1 MELKKQKL
9 EILLYLDNKKF
20 KLMTYLQMHINKL
33 YIHKKIVGL
42 LLIAVCCIQSKAQD
56 LNFSQYFNAPL
67 LTNPANTGFAP
78 DYDYRGGINY
88 RNKWG
93 VAQNNPYKTMS
104 AWGDA
109 QLMGNKLLNGW
120 VGVGASLNTDIAG
133 SGNLRS
139 TKGNIS
145 VAYHQVLSDNS
156 LLSGGF
162 GVGVVQKRVDFAK
175 LTFDNQWNGSF
186 FDINIPSGETFA
198 TNAVNYLD
206 LSIGLNYAWFASD
219 NFYLNMGV
227 SLQHFNRPSESF
239 FASNVDARVAQRSNI
254 FANASIKLNDYWII
268 NPNIYY
274 SQMAKTTEI
283 MGGVRA
289 FRNLSGD
296 GMQQLI
302 LGMYYRNGD
311 AAIPMVGLQT
321 GGMQILVNY
330 DATINSASTFNQTRG
345 AYELSIIF
353 NGLYK
358 NNSKNL
364 DALRCSAPKF

>member
-1 MELKKQKL
+1 MH
-9 EILLYLDNKKF
+9 
-20 KLMTYLQMHINKL
+20 YLQHHIIKSIK
-33 YIHKKIVGL
+33 YKVVIVFIAL
-42 LLIAVCCIQSKAQD
+42 FITNLQLIAQD
-56 LNFSQYFNAPL
+56 LNFSQYFNTPL

-120 VGVGASLNTDIAG
+120 VGVGASLITDVAG
-133 SGNLRS
+133 TGNLKS

-145 VAYHQVLSDNS
+145 FAYHQVISDNS

-162 GVGVVQKRVDFAK
+162 GVGIVQKRVDFSK

-206 LSIGLNYAWFASD
+206 LSLGLNYAWFASD

-227 SLQHFNRPSESF
+227 SLQHFNRPRESF

-254 FANASIKLNDYWII
+254 FANASIKLNDFWII

-274 SQMAKTTEI
+274 SQMAKTTELV
-283 MGGVRA
+283 GGFRA
-289 FRNLSGD
+289 FRNLSDD
-296 GMQQLI
+296 GMHQLI

-311 AAIPMVGLQT
+311 AAIPMVGLQA

-345 AYELSIIF
+345 AYELSITF
-353 NGLYK
+353 NGLY
-358 NNSKNL
+358 NNKSKNL

>member
-1 MELKKQKL
+1 MQKL
-9 EILLYLDNKKF
+9 QKHSKPTIHLVKLVLLIFL
-20 KLMTYLQMHINKL
+20 LMINK
-33 YIHKKIVGL
+33 I
-42 LLIAVCCIQSKAQD
+42 LIAQD

-67 LTNPANTGFAP
+67 LTNPANTGFVP

-88 RNKWG
+88 RNRWG

-109 QLMGNKLLNGW
+109 QLLGNKLLNGW
-120 VGVGASLNTDIAG
+120 VGVGASLLTDVAG

-139 TKGNIS
+139 TKGNINF
-145 VAYHQVLSDNS
+145 AYHQVLTDNS
-156 LLSGGF
+156 VLSGGI

-186 FDINIPSGETFA
+186 FDITIPSGENFA

-206 LSIGLNYAWFASD
+206 LSIGLNYAWFATD
-219 NFYLNMGV
+219 NFYLNLGV
-227 SLQHFNRPSESF
+227 SLQHFNRPRESF
-239 FASNVDARVAQRSNI
+239 FASNIDARVAQRSNI
-254 FANASIKLNDYWII
+254 FANASIKLNDYWIV

-274 SQMAKTTEI
+274 SKMANTTELV
-283 MGGVRA
+283 GGFRA

-296 GMQQLI
+296 GLQQLI
-302 LGMYYRNGD
+302 LGTYYRHGD
-311 AAIPMVGLQT
+311 AIIPMIGFQA
-321 GGMQILVNY
+321 GSMQILVNY

-353 NGLYK
+353 NGLYN

-364 DALRCSAPKF
+364 DGLRCSAPKF

>member
-1 MELKKQKL
+1 MHSLQKHITTLTIKKS
-9 EILLYLDNKKF
+9 I
-20 KLMTYLQMHINKL
+20 TT
-33 YIHKKIVGL
+33 
-42 LLIAVCCIQSKAQD
+42 LICTTFLCIQINAQD
-56 LNFSQYFNAPL
+56 LNFSQYFNSPL

-78 DYDYRGGINY
+78 DFDFRGGINY

-93 VAQNNPYKTMS
+93 VAQSNPYKTMS

-109 QLMGNKLLNGW
+109 QLLGDKLLNGW
-120 VGVGASLNTDIAG
+120 VGIGGSLLTDIAG
-133 SGNLRS
+133 AGNLRS
-139 TKGNIS
+139 TKGYLS
-145 VAYHQVLSDNS
+145 LAYHQVLSDNS

-162 GVGVVQKRVDFAK
+162 GVGMVQKRVDFTK

-186 FDINIPSGETFA
+186 FDIAIPNGETFA

-219 NFYLNMGV
+219 NFYLNLGV
-227 SLQHFNRPSESF
+227 SLQHFNRPRESF
-239 FASNVDARVAQRSNI
+239 FASSNDARVAQRSNA
-254 FANASIKLNDYWII
+254 FVNASIKLNDFWIL
-268 NPNIYY
+268 NPNLYY
-274 SQMAKTTEI
+274 SNMAKTTELV
-283 MGGVRA
+283 GGLRA

-302 LGMYYRNGD
+302 LGLYYRNGD
-311 AAIPMVGLQT
+311 AAIPMVGYQA
-321 GGMQILVNY
+321 GNMQLLVNY
-330 DATINSASTFNQTRG
+330 DATINSATSFNQTRG